1 MKNLIYKLPNGGR
14 VKIATVVSACLEIFI
29 QKSIGDLEAGGLLLG
44 RRIIDSDDIVIDM
57 ITTPTKFD
65 VRKRGYFFRD
75 SKIHQKTVELE
86 FNKSSGTCNL
96 LGEWHTHPEGYPKP
110 SNYDLSEW
118 KRQLEVTKL
127 EEENLFFLIAGISE
141 ISIWEGNKKTGKI
154 VKLGR
159 GNYKH
164 DY

>member
-14 VKIATVVSACLEIFI
+14 VKITKVVSGSLDIFI
-29 QKSIGDLEAGGLLLG
+29 QKSIGDFEAGGLLLG
-44 RRIIDSDDIVIDM
+44 RRIIDSYDIVIDM
-57 ITTPTKFD
+57 LTTPTKFD
-65 VRKRGYFFRD
+65 IRKRCYFFRD
-75 SKIHQKTVELE
+75 SRIHQNTVELE

-118 KRQLEVTKL
+118 KRQLKVTKL

-154 VKLGR
+154 VKLER
-159 GNYKH
+159 GNYRH